1 MNWDRET
8 LIQELGAFD
17 WALPD
22 APAGPQL
29 QAYSQH
35 YSLNFDDSSEALS
48 HQAGLAKLGGF
59 DIAVQ
64 RWITE
69 SAVGTAILV
78 HGYYDHVGLYKNLI
92 DFCLGQNL
100 NVVAF
105 DLPGHGLSGGEQAVI
120 ANFQDYDAVFDALV
134 EDVQSSMP
142 GCLFA
147 FGQSTGGAILINYLL
162 KRAFSAADCPF
173 DDVILLAPLVRPM
186 GWRKGMLLHP
196 VLSLFLKQMKRK
208 HGNSSSDEDFLDFV
222 RSQDPL
228 QSLFLSVEWVGAL
241 IKWMR
246 FIEAQPATDVPML
259 IVQGDEDGTVDWRHN
274 MKVLEEKF
282 PQREL
287 FVLEDGR
294 HHLVNESLDKRADI
308 YQRIAER
315 LNKTLHPEPLQ
326 S

>member
-8 LIQELGAFD
+8 LIQELGEFD

-35 YSLNFDDSSEALS
+35 YSLNFDESSEALS
-48 HQAGLAKLGGF
+48 HQAGLAKLGGY

-64 RWITE
+64 RWMTGP
-69 SAVGTAILV
+69 AVGTAILV

-92 DFCLGQNL
+92 DFCLRQNL

-120 ANFQDYDAVFDALV
+120 ANFQDYDAVFSEMV
-134 EDVQSSMP
+134 EKVQASMP
-142 GCLFA
+142 EPLFA
-147 FGQSTGGAILINYLL
+147 FGQSTGGAILINFLL
-162 KRAFSAADCPF
+162 KRGFTAEECPF
-173 DDVILLAPLVRPM
+173 ADVILLAPLVRPM
-186 GWRKGMLLHP
+186 GWRKGMILQP
-196 VLSLFLKQMKRK
+196 VVSLFLKQMKRK
-208 HGNSSSDEDFLDFV
+208 HGDSSSDADFLDFV

-246 FIEAQPATDVPML
+246 FIEAQPATDVPMFV
-259 IVQGDEDGTVDWRHN
+259 VQGDEDGTVDWRHN

-287 FVLEDGR
+287 FVLEEGR
-294 HHLVNESLDKRADI
+294 HHLVNESLAKRSDM
-308 YQRIAER
+308 YQHIAER
-315 LNKTLHPEPLQ
+315 LQTRLAL